1 MGDAT
6 YIKGTYCCDLV
17 EILRDGVWQEV
28 PKIGDRR
35 REGTVGSYNV
45 DSWTDFGAHRTKEKS
60 MSFPSIL
67 DGEEVETA
75 VTRYLPLEAGEYR
88 LRVQYILFSENDE
101 AEIPEGK
108 LEAVAY
114 FTVTAPAE

>member
-1 MGDAT
+1 MSIFPFERQNAMQVFTFPENGRVVTENPPCLCWIPPAGKHT
-6 YIKGTYCCDLV
+6 YTVTLSD
-17 EILRDGVWQEV
+17 
-28 PKIGDRR
+28 
-35 REGTVGSYNV
+35 REGNEIYRATTSYNYHV
-45 DSWTDFGAHRTKEKS
+45 
-60 MSFPSIL
+60 PS
-67 DGEEVETA
+67 VF
-75 VTRYLPLEAGEYR
+75 LEAGEYR